1 MHAGPLIAS
10 VMQALRVLQ
19 RVRGTDNVQL
29 EYEDIATA
37 SKVAAQVLAP
47 PMPRRVSAKPLL
59 ACPQSGSHIS
69 QGAVLPREVR

>member
-1 MHAGPLIAS
+1 MHAGPLNAL

-37 SKVAAQVLAP
+37 SKVAAQVLAHH
-47 PMPRRVSAKPLL
+47 MPCKSL
-59 ACPQSGSHIS
+59 CHHC
-69 QGAVLPREVR
+69 

>member
-1 MHAGPLIAS
+1 MHTLLCGSMVAMHAEPLNAL

-37 SKVAAQVLAP
+37 SKVAAQVLAH
-47 PMPRRVSAKPLL
+47 PMPCKSF
-59 ACPQSGSHIS
+59 CYHC
-69 QGAVLPREVR
+69 

>member
-1 MHAGPLIAS
+1 
-10 VMQALRVLQ
+10 MQALRVLQ

-47 PMPRRVSAKPLL
+47 RMLRRVSAIIAGMSSIQQPN
-59 ACPQSGSHIS
+59 S
-69 QGAVLPREVR
+69 QDAQD